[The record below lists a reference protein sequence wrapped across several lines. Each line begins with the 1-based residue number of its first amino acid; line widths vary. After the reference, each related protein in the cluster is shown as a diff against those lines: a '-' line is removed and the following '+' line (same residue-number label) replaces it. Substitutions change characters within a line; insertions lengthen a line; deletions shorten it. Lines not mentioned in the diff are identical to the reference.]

1 MNRTASSSSVQDSD
15 SPGSNGQGDAPS
27 GAMTF
32 WDHLDV
38 LRSALIR
45 MAVAVV
51 VAAVVAFLLKD
62 VLFSVVLAPRSSD
75 FVSYRLIG
83 VEAFSLH
90 LMNTGL
96 TEQFMIHVRTAMYA
110 GLLVASPYIL
120 YELFRFVSPGLYQ
133 NERHYAVWIVGA
145 AYLMFLLGT
154 LVNYFVVFPL
164 TVRFLGTYQV
174 SPDVANMLTLQ
185 SYVDTLLGMS
195 LVMGVVFEMPVVC
208 GLMGRMGL
216 LSSGMMTEYRRHAV
230 VAILIVAA
238 IITPTTDVF
247 TLMVVALPIYLL
259 YEISIQIVKLT
270 KRK

>member
-15 SPGSNGQGDAPS
+15 SPGSNGQGDVPS

-51 VAAVVAFLLKD
+51 VSAVVAFLLKD

-96 TEQFMIHVRTAMYA
+96 TEQFMIHLKIALYA
-110 GLLVASPYIL
+110 GLLLASPFVL
-120 YELFRFVSPGLYQ
+120 YQLFKFVSPALYD
-133 NERHYAVWIVGA
+133 NERHYAIWIVGG
-145 AYLMFLLGT
+145 AYVMFLLGT
-154 LVNYFVVFPL
+154 LVNYLLVFPFTL
-164 TVRFLGTYQV
+164 NFLGTYQV
-174 SPDVANMLTLQ
+174 RSDVDNMLTLQ
-185 SYVDTLLGMS
+185 SYIDTLVIMS
-195 LVMGVVFEMPVVC
+195 LMMGVVFELPVVSWLL
-208 GLMGRMGL
+208 GKMGL
-216 LSSGMMTEYRRHAV
+216 LTSGIMRRYRRHAIV
-230 VAILIVAA
+230 VIMVIAA
-238 IITPTTDVF
+238 IITPTTDIF
-247 TLMVVALPIYLL
+247 TLTIVSIPIWLL
-259 YEISIQIVKLT
+259 YELSVLIVK
-270 KRK
+270 KK